1 MMFGL
6 NAGATHIVGGEI
18 SYEDLGDGIYR
29 VRLIVYR
36 DCGPTNQ
43 NGTGFDDAAS
53 VGIFNSAGQLVN
65 SISIPLSFQNVDEV
79 PVSLENPCGTP
90 PPSVCVESAIYEQVV
105 NIGQSPNGFSLSY
118 QRCCRNP
125 SIINLNNPDD
135 AGATFT
141 TEIPGT
147 NQTLEPNS
155 SPVFNSLPPVA
166 LCAGFD
172 FFFDHSATDLDGD
185 SLAYSFCSPMFGGTP
200 NQPAPNPPAGPP
212 YTDVNWAPGYSATY
226 PIDSSP
232 ALGIDPVTGF
242 ITGQPTAA
250 GQYVIGIC
258 VEEWRDGVL
267 LGTSNRDFQ
276 FNVTV
281 CDPNI
286 TSQVAIQDGTQLCIG
301 ETIEFEQFS
310 INASFFHWDFG
321 VPGTDSDTSN
331 VPYPSFTFPEPGTY
345 TVQLVANPGWP
356 CADTSSSVY
365 DVYAPVEP
373 ELEVT
378 GFDCS
383 TGTPVFDFGTVDV
396 YPNADFNW
404 DFGPSASSSASTLAA
419 PDGIGFEQIGDVAAE
434 LTIVQNGCVGS
445 GVLDWTPPPPPT
457 AAIAPQEDFCTG
469 FTLTFDNNST
479 GGSGYVW
486 DFGEPGADDVS
497 SDAFPT
503 WVYDGP
509 GTYVVELVALAD
521 FQCPDTATEVF
532 EVAWLLE
539 PFFETPAPECF
550 QEHSFSF
557 EAMGI
562 TDPNATFEWN
572 FAPGTAATESGAV
585 LQGLTFPEPGVFTVE
600 VVVTAEGCER
610 DFESEVEVLFDPTIG
625 FDGGPISGCPP
636 LPVSFENFSVTET
649 AAGYTWYFGDG
660 TTSSSPS
667 PAHVYEVPGLYTV
680 TLEMS
685 TSGFCVQDLAE
696 TKTAFIEVYPEPTA
710 GFDVE
715 PNIVDILEP
724 MVTIEDLSTGAV
736 QHYYNFGDGGSSDLS
751 DPTYV
756 FQGAGVFN
764 VSQTVIN
771 EYGCTAVA
779 QGEVGVNGT
788 LFYAPNSFSPNNDGI
803 NDVWQPVVTGTV
815 AYHCVIYNRWG
826 DVIFETD
833 NPDAVWQG
841 EVKDGDHFALDGVY
855 LYQVYLEDQL
865 RIPFE
870 YSGQIQLFR

>member
-1 MMFGL
+1 MMLGL
-6 NAGATHIVGGEI
+6 NASATHIVGGEI

-29 VRLIVYR
+29 VQLIVYR
-36 DCGPTNQ
+36 DCGPANQ

-53 VGIFNSAGQLVN
+53 VGIFNAAGQLVN

-90 PPSVCVESAIYEQVV
+90 PPSVCVESAVYQQVV
-105 NIGQSPNGFSLSY
+105 NIGQSSNGFTLSY

-125 SIINLNNPDD
+125 SIINLNSPDD

-147 NQTLEPNS
+147 NQTEEPNS

-185 SLAYSFCSPMFGGTP
+185 SLAYTFCSPMFGGTP

-226 PIDSSP
+226 PIDSDP
-232 ALGIDPVTGF
+232 ALGIDPVTGL
-242 ITGQPTAA
+242 ITGQPTTA

-258 VEEWRDGVL
+258 VEEWRDGIL

-286 TSQVAIQDGTQLCIG
+286 TSQVAIQNGTQLCIG

-321 VPGTDSDTSN
+321 VPGIDSDTSN
-331 VPYPSFTFPEPGTY
+331 VPYPSYTFPEPGTY

-356 CADTSSSVY
+356 CADTSTSVY
-365 DVYAPVEP
+365 DVYAPVAP
-373 ELEVT
+373 DLEVT

-383 TGTPVFDFGTVDV
+383 TGTPVFDFGTSDA
-396 YPNADFNW
+396 YPDADFNW
-404 DFGPSASSSASTLAA
+404 DFGDAASSSASTLAA
-419 PDGIGFEQIGDVAAE
+419 PDGIGFAEIGDVEAE

-457 AAIAPQEDFCTG
+457 SAIAPQVDFCAG
-469 FTLTFDNNST
+469 FALTFENNST
-479 GGSGYVW
+479 GGSGYIW
-486 DFGEPGADDVS
+486 DFGEPGTEDVS
-497 SDAFPT
+497 FDAFPT

-509 GTYVVELVALAD
+509 GTYVVELVTLAD
-521 FQCPDTATEVF
+521 FQCPDTATAVF

-550 QEHSFSF
+550 QEHSFSL
-557 EAMGI
+557 EAIGI
-562 TDPNATFEWN
+562 TDPNATFDWN
-572 FAPGTAATESGAV
+572 YAPGNAAIESGAF
-585 LQGLTFPEPGVFTVE
+585 LQGLSFPEPGIYTVE

-660 TTSSSPS
+660 STSSSPS
-667 PAHVYEVPGLYTV
+667 PSHVYEVPGLYSV

-696 TKTAFIEVYPEPTA
+696 TKTAFIEVHPEPTA
-710 GFDVE
+710 GFDIE

-724 MVTIEDLSTGAV
+724 MVMIEDLSTGAV
-736 QHYYNFGDGGSSDLS
+736 LHYYNFGDGGSSDQS
-751 DPTYV
+751 DPTYI

-803 NDVWQPVVTGTV
+803 NDVWQPVTTGTA
-815 AYHCVIYNRWG
+815 AYHCIVYNRWG
-826 DVIFETD
+826 EVIFETED
-833 NPDAVWQG
+833 PKAVWQG
-841 EVKDGDHFALDGVY
+841 EVKGGNHFASDGVY

-870 YSGQIQLFR
+870 YAGQIQLFR

>member
-1 MMFGL
+1 MNCRFSVLKCFFWLFLMMIGL

-125 SIINLNNPDD
+125 SIINLNNPED

-185 SLAYSFCSPMFGGTP
+185 SLAYAFCSPMFGGTP
-200 NQPAPNPPAGPP
+200 NQPAPNPPVGPP
-212 YTDVNWAPGYSATY
+212 YVDVNWAPGYSATY

-242 ITGQPTAA
+242 ITGQPTTA

-301 ETIEFEQFS
+301 ETIEFQQFS
-310 INASFFHWDFG
+310 INATFFHWDFG

-345 TVQLVANPGWP
+345 TVQLIANPGWP

-383 TGTPVFDFGTVDV
+383 SGTPVLDFGTVDM

-404 DFGPSASSSASTLAA
+404 NFGSSASSSASTLSA
-419 PDGIGFEQIGDVAAE
+419 PDGIGFSQIGDVAAE
-434 LTIVQNGCVGS
+434 LTVVQNGCVGS

-469 FTLTFDNNST
+469 FALTFDNNST
-479 GGSGYVW
+479 GGSSYVW

-497 SDAFPT
+497 NDAFPT
-503 WVYDGP
+503 WVYGGP

-532 EVAWLLE
+532 EVSWLLE

-557 EAMGI
+557 EALGI

-572 FAPGTAATESGAV
+572 FTPGTAVIESGAV

-600 VVVTAEGCER
+600 VVVTSDGCER

-696 TKTAFIEVYPEPTA
+696 TK
-710 GFDVE
+710 
-715 PNIVDILEP
+715 
-724 MVTIEDLSTGAV
+724 
-736 QHYYNFGDGGSSDLS
+736 
-751 DPTYV
+751 
-756 FQGAGVFN
+756 
-764 VSQTVIN
+764 
-771 EYGCTAVA
+771 
-779 QGEVGVNGT
+779 
-788 LFYAPNSFSPNNDGI
+788 
-803 NDVWQPVVTGTV
+803 
-815 AYHCVIYNRWG
+815 
-826 DVIFETD
+826 
-833 NPDAVWQG
+833 
-841 EVKDGDHFALDGVY
+841 
-855 LYQVYLEDQL
+855 
-865 RIPFE
+865 
-870 YSGQIQLFR
+870 